1 MRRLLELA
9 DRVARAEATVL
20 VTGESGTGKERLAEY
35 IHQRSRRRQAPFVA
49 VNCGALPEPLL
60 ESELFGHK
68 KGSFTGATGDA
79 KGLFVAARGG
89 TLFLDEIGETPPAL
103 QIRLLRALQAR
114 TVRPVGSTQEVAID
128 VRIVA
133 ATNRDLDALVAEKA
147 FRRDLYYRLRVVPLH
162 VPPLRDRREDLL
174 PLARAF
180 IARACRDN
188 HCGPC
193 SLSSEVLDLLHAYDW
208 PGNVRE
214 LEHAIERAVIL
225 AENHPTI
232 RPEDLPPEIR
242 EGTSRHRDGQAPPIL
257 ELADVERRHI
267 LQTLDRLGGNKKE
280 TARVL
285 GVAENTLHRKLKSFG
300 LPRPRAPKRRR

>member
-1 MRRLLELA
+1 MSL
-9 DRVARAEATVL
+9 
-20 VTGESGTGKERLAEY
+20 G
-35 IHQRSRRRQAPFVA
+35 
-49 VNCGALPEPLL
+49 
-60 ESELFGHK
+60 
-68 KGSFTGATGDA
+68 
-79 KGLFVAARGG
+79 
-89 TLFLDEIGETPPAL
+89 
-103 QIRLLRALQAR
+103 LQAKILR
-114 TVRPVGSTQEVAID
+114 VLQEKQVRRVGGHQAIPVD
-128 VRIVA
+128 VRLVA

-147 FRRDLYYRLRVVPLH
+147 LRRDLYYRLRVVPLH

-180 IARACRDN
+180 IARACHDN

-242 EGTSRHRDGQAPPIL
+242 EGTGRHQDEQEPPIRT
-257 ELADVERRHI
+257 LADVERRHI
-267 LQTLDRLGGNKKE
+267 LETLDRLGGNKKE

-285 GVAENTLHRKLKSFG
+285 GVAENTLHRKLKSFR
-300 LPRPRAPKRRR
+300 LPRLRAPKRRR